1 MPGRRRRLAANC
13 MKRPE
18 RSVLYSVIRSRC
30 EGRVVQQAIWESP
43 IVAAGERDL
52 RRDQEGR
59 PVRLSRGLKAFLGLF
74 VVLLVLGMAQS
85 LWILHRTQESQLA
98 LSVATRLDQHLS
110 LMVERA
116 AHYDQIAPRNYADF
130 GRDVELYYATL
141 NRDIDTADA
150 LVADLAARA
159 PWFDA
164 DAWNRFRNGLVT
176 QIGDEAERPRLEWAA
191 EYLVSDSGPLLAAA
205 ADAHQRIA
213 AQADASR
220 QWMWITSIVLALAT
234 LALAIVTAWL
244 FRVRVLQR
252 IGLTSGTVRRMA
264 DGRFD
269 EIRRKRANDE
279 LGQLEGDVARL
290 ARRTSE
296 LVDVLDRI
304 NGANSLHEAIER
316 LPMRLKRQFSIAW
329 MGVIEASDGRAR
341 LRTSVPAADKLGIE
355 QPGTGWPLEHTL
367 LAEARQTGQTVFET
381 LRNADGAREV
391 ADPLLRQLQGLNL
404 VGIALLPV
412 RDADGRI
419 EAGVLVGSTHHDA
432 FSGWRRRWLEN
443 VGHLIADALYKSI
456 HVEHLGISMVRGLAE
471 LAERRDRTT
480 GQHLERM
487 QRYAGILA
495 REMIERGFVDARREP
510 RFAEQV
516 ETFAPL
522 HDIGKVGIPDYIL
535 LKPGPLTRDE
545 RAQIMRH
552 PGIGAEVL
560 ITAGESLGS
569 QGEKMFAHAIDIAL
583 YHHEKWD
590 GSGYPH
596 GLVGDAIPLSAR
608 IVAVADVYDALTS
621 ERPYK
626 DAWSEDDALAYLVEE
641 AGKHF
646 DPEAVR
652 AFVARKAELRRVREL
667 FPDPPDLMLKR
678 G

>member
-1 MPGRRRRLAANC
+1 M
-13 MKRPE
+13 
-18 RSVLYSVIRSRC
+18 
-30 EGRVVQQAIWESP
+30 QQAIWESP
-43 IVAAGERDL
+43 IIAGGERAL
-52 RRDQEGR
+52 RGENSSGSM
-59 PVRLSRGLKAFLGLF
+59 RLSRALKLSLGLF
-74 VVLLVLGMAQS
+74 ILLLLLGMAQS
-85 LWILHRTQESQLA
+85 IWVLHRMHENQQTLA
-98 LSVATRLDQHLS
+98 VATRLDQHLS
-110 LMVERA
+110 RMVERA
-116 AHYDQIAPRNYADF
+116 EHYDQIAPRNYADF
-130 GRDVELYYATL
+130 GRDVELYYAALT
-141 NRDIDTADA
+141 RDIDTADA
-150 LVADLAARA
+150 LVSDLAARA
-159 PWFDA
+159 PAFDP
-164 DAWNRFRNGLVT
+164 DVWNRFRNGLVE
-176 QIGDEAERPRLEWAA
+176 QIGFEAERPRLEWAA

-205 ADAHQRIA
+205 ADSHLRIA
-213 AQADASR
+213 AQASASR
-220 QWMWITSIVLALAT
+220 RWMWISSIALALAT
-234 LALAIVTAWL
+234 LALAMITVWL

-252 IGLTSGTVRRMA
+252 IGSTSGTVRRMA

-269 EIRRKRANDE
+269 EIRRKRADDE

-296 LVDVLDRI
+296 LVDVLDRL

-316 LPMRLKRQFSIAW
+316 LPMRLKRQYAIAW
-329 MGVIEASDGRAR
+329 MGVIEVTDDRVR
-341 LRTSVPAADKLGIE
+341 LRTSVPGADKLGIE
-355 QPGTGWPLEHTL
+355 QPGTGWPLERSL
-367 LAEARQTGQTVFET
+367 LAEARATGHTVFET
-381 LRNADGAREV
+381 LRNADGTREI
-391 ADPLLRQLQGLNL
+391 ADPLLRQLQDLNL

-412 RDADGRI
+412 RDAEGRV
-419 EAGVLVGSTHHDA
+419 EAGVLVGSTHHAA

-456 HVEHLGISMVRGLAE
+456 HVENLGVSMVRGLAE
-471 LAERRDRTT
+471 LAEKRDRTT

-495 REMIERGFVDARREP
+495 REMMERGFVDLHRHP

-535 LKPGPLTRDE
+535 LKPGALTRDE
-545 RAQIMRH
+545 RAEIMRH
-552 PGIGAEVL
+552 PGIGADVL
-560 ITAGESLGS
+560 IVAGESLGS
-569 QGEKMFAHAIDIAL
+569 QGEKMFAHAIDIAM

-608 IVAVADVYDALTS
+608 IVAVADVFDALTS

-626 DAWSEDDALAYLVEE
+626 DAWSEDDAFSYLQDE

-646 DPEAVR
+646 DPEVVR
-652 AFVARKAELRRVREL
+652 AFVARKAEIRHVREL